1 MQLPREVASI
11 LELQVIRIVNKRII
25 NKGNNNGI
33 NISPRGQINHRFNWE
48 CL

>member
-1 MQLPREVASI
+1 MQLLREVASI
-11 LELQVIRIVNKRII
+11 LELQVIRIIS
-25 NKGNNNGI
+25 KGNNNGI

>member
-1 MQLPREVASI
+1 MQLLREVASI
-11 LELQVIRIVNKRII
+11 LELQVIRII